1 MVFKFSV
8 LIIRPLYDKDNTLRK
23 VRVGLEA
30 TPALVMKTWLN
41 GRKQQDFDSGIFNSK
56 VKKKKKKKP

>member
-1 MVFKFSV
+1 
-8 LIIRPLYDKDNTLRK
+8 LYDKDNTLRK

-56 VKKKKKKKP
+56 VKKKKKP